1 MTSPIPVLTVSSG
14 ADWEARLVGELAGV
28 AGRIR
33 VVRRCVDLA
42 ELLAAAAAGHG
53 RAALVA
59 ADTRRLDLDAVATLH
74 GAGVA
79 TVGLRAP
86 DDPDGDNRLRA
97 LGFTAVVELD
107 ADAAAV
113 GAAVEL
119 AVRELAARTPPGPG
133 QRWAFAGLGGEPRP
147 ATDDRAGDGAGGRTG
162 DRAGGRT
169 GDRAGDQAGDRA
181 AGRADGTATV
191 AGDLAAATGPQL
203 VPAPPG
209 APRTPGP
216 SGSSGRRGH
225 PTVPARRRPGILVAV
240 WGPTGAPG
248 RTTVAAT
255 LGAELAALSL
265 TTLLVDA
272 DVYGGALAAHLGV
285 LDEAPGLAAVTR
297 QANAGTLTLAGLV
310 GHTLQVLPGLTVLT
324 GIARA
329 DRWPE
334 IRPSALD
341 VVWTYARD
349 AADVVVVDC
358 GFCLE
363 VDEELSFDSVAPRR
377 NGATLAVLEAAD
389 VVLAVAAADPV
400 GLQRLVRALDEL
412 HEVVPDA
419 RVEVVANRVRR
430 GPVGA
435 DPEGQVTAALH
446 RFAGV
451 EPLALLPEDRAACDA
466 ALLRGRTVSEVA
478 RDSRFRREVAVLA
491 RALVAAPAAVR
502 RAS

>member
-14 ADWEARLVGELAGV
+14 ADWESRLVGELAGV

-42 ELLAAAAAGHG
+42 ELFAAAAAGHG

-59 ADTRRLDLDAVATLH
+59 ADTRRLDLDAVASLH
-74 GAGVA
+74 AAGVA

-97 LGFTAVVELD
+97 LGFTAVVALD

-119 AVRELAARTPPGPG
+119 AVRELAARTTPGPG

-147 ATDDRAGDGAGGRTG
+147 ATDGRAGDGAGGRTG
-162 DRAGGRT
+162 DRAGGRAD
-169 GDRAGDQAGDRA
+169 DRAGDRPGDPAG
-181 AGRADGTATV
+181 GTAPA
-191 AGDLAAATGPQL
+191 AGDLAAATGPHL
-203 VPAPPG
+203 VPEPAG

-216 SGSSGRRGH
+216 SGSSKRRGH

>member
-1 MTSPIPVLTVSSG
+1 MASPIPVLTVSSG
-14 ADWEARLVGELAGV
+14 ADWESRLVGELAGA

-42 ELLAAAAAGHG
+42 ELLAAATAGHG

-59 ADTRRLDLDAVATLH
+59 TDTRRLDLDAVTTLH
-74 GAGVA
+74 AAGVA

-97 LGFTAVVELD
+97 LGFTAVVALD

-119 AVRELAARTPPGPG
+119 AVRELAARTTPGPG

-147 ATDDRAGDGAGGRTG
+147 ATDAGVDDRADDRAGDRTG
-162 DRAGGRT
+162 DGRAGGT
-169 GDRAGDQAGDRA
+169 T
-181 AGRADGTATV
+181 DGTAT
-191 AGDLAAATGPQL
+191 AEGGPAAATGPHL
-203 VPAPPG
+203 VSETPG
-209 APRTPGP
+209 APRTPGA

-225 PTVPARRRPGILVAV
+225 PAVPARRRPGILIAV

-272 DVYGGALAAHLGV
+272 DVYGGALAAHVGV

-341 VVWTYARD
+341 VVWTHARE

-451 EPLALLPEDRAACDA
+451 EPLALLPDDRAACDA